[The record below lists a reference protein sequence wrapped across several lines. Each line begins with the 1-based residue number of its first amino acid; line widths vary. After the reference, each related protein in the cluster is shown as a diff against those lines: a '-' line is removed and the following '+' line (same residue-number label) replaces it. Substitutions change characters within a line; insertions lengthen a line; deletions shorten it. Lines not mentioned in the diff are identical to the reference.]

1 MILGRK
7 NRIFPGKYEK
17 SQINLCGIIQYNE
30 RSIVILI
37 YNLYLCPQTMVELW
51 KEKI

>member
-1 MILGRK
+1 MTLDK
-7 NRIFPGKYEK
+7 ENRIFPGEYEK
-17 SQINLCGIIQYNE
+17 NQINLFYDIQYNE
-30 RSIVILI
+30 QSIVLQI

>member
-1 MILGRK
+1 MT
-7 NRIFPGKYEK
+7 
-17 SQINLCGIIQYNE
+17 YNIMNKV
-30 RSIVILI
+30 SFYTI